1 MHVTGLVAW
10 LPFKYGKDCLHEDKM
25 KSVCGRC
32 SAVENDID
40 LLGYWKCDEGMGK
53 ILHDSAPI
61 GDRNT
66 ACHGEIIGSITRN
79 DKQIKSIRIWDKIDL
94 AQLKRDKVNAFASS
108 VSTNKAK
115 EPDAVAAADS
125 TTSKMIFG
133 AISSAKISNSVVA
146 TSVMYSIS
154 KMCKAYIAI
163 RRDNRSSKVMHP
175 PYCNAIAIQPFELPF
190 NLLVSLFEEIL
201 FHYSFNFDECMVS
214 ALALS
219 ILRIINANLYEVRHP
234 SAPKTKYIRLH
245 NNPLLGRIKSML
257 VALVT
262 DSSNLRLKKNDKT
275 MECALQIESSKL
287 LVDFLEIF
295 YPSKAERH
303 TLLHGVLTN
312 FKNSMGSE
320 SPSAH
325 MDLVYQVN
333 QSFVGAKHKMLFSY
347 ICEYCTKNIG
357 ILLELMPA
365 HYTTPIFGSDLS
377 QCKLNTNNYRFSHH
391 VEKKETTATTKS
403 TDTKLHTPIWSAT
416 DVQAFIKDGKQID
429 TQGHKGGKSYRG
441 GL

>member
-1 MHVTGLVAW
+1 M
-10 LPFKYGKDCLHEDKM
+10 
-25 KSVCGRC
+25 
-32 SAVENDID
+32 
-40 LLGYWKCDEGMGK
+40 
-53 ILHDSAPI
+53 
-61 GDRNT
+61 
-66 ACHGEIIGSITRN
+66 
-79 DKQIKSIRIWDKIDL
+79 
-94 AQLKRDKVNAFASS
+94 
-108 VSTNKAK
+108 
-115 EPDAVAAADS
+115 
-125 TTSKMIFG
+125 
-133 AISSAKISNSVVA
+133 
-146 TSVMYSIS
+146 
-154 KMCKAYIAI
+154 
-163 RRDNRSSKVMHP
+163 MHP
-175 PYCNAIAIQPFELPF
+175 PYCNTIAIQPFELPF

-201 FHYSFNFDECMVS
+201 YHYSFNFDECMVS

-219 ILRIINANLYEVRHP
+219 ILRIINANLYEARHP
-234 SAPKTKYIRLH
+234 SAPKTKYIRLY

-287 LVDFLEIF
+287 LIDFLEIF

-320 SPSAH
+320 SASAR

-403 TDTKLHTPIWSAT
+403 TDTKLHTPIWPAT
-416 DVQAFIKDGKQID
+416 DVQAFLKDGKQID
-429 TQGHKGGKSYRG
+429 TQGHTGGQAPAGGCNTQWVCAACTLKNADNLNFCEVCNTPRPTRVNTERQAFTKTNILKYLRKVAPQPWLKDRALLWSVNQIKKMHTLKSLSMLYLECLNRYVDFPQNRNQQ
-441 GL
+441 LCRTRIRLKTLSHYN